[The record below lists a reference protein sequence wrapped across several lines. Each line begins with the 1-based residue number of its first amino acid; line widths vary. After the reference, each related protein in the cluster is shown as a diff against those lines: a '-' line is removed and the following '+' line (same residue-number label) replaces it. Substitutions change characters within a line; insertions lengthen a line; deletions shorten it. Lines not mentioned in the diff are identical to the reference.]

1 MTPAKLFDMTGKL
14 ALITGG
20 GTGLGRQF
28 ALTLADAG
36 AAVILAARR
45 VEPLRAV
52 AAEISGAGGEAHCLA
67 LDVTDHDAV
76 QSAFEAIDRIG
87 VVDVVVN
94 NAGTAGPGSLL
105 DMTEETWDRLL
116 DVNVKGAWRVARAA
130 VKVMIGHERRGSIVN
145 VASALGLVVQK
156 GTANYPASKAALLHL
171 TKSMAVEWARYGVR
185 VNALAPGYFR
195 TDLSDGYLS
204 SDRGTAM
211 VQRMPMRRLGETAEL
226 SGALLLLASDA
237 STYMTGSIISVDG
250 GLALPT
256 V

>member
-36 AAVILAARR
+36 ATVILAARR
-45 VEPLRAV
+45 AEPLQAT
-52 AAEISGAGGEAHCLA
+52 AAEILAAGGQAHCLA
-67 LDVTDHDAV
+67 LDVTDQDAV
-76 QSAFEAIDRIG
+76 QSAFETIDRIG

-105 DMTEETWDRLL
+105 DVTEETWDRLV
-116 DVNVKGAWRVARAA
+116 DVNVKGAWCVARAA
-130 VKVMIGHERRGSIVN
+130 VKKMIGHERRGSIVN
-145 VASALGLVVQK
+145 IASALGLAVQK

-171 TKSMAVEWARYGVR
+171 TKAMAVEWARYGVR
-185 VNALAPGYFR
+185 VNALAPGYFK

-204 SDRGTAM
+204 SERGKAM
-211 VQRMPMRRLGETAEL
+211 VQRMPMRRLGDPVEL

-237 STYMTGSIISVDG
+237 STYMTGSVISVDG
-250 GLALPT
+250 GLAVPAI
-256 V
+256 